1 MRVTLAVPVAAML
14 EDDITMPAEPSHV
27 PYEEP
32 LNMSEPE
39 FAVTFAPDEEMP
51 KAYPPDPS
59 PLTPVIVTQPEP
71 PACTFDD
78 ARFTPLLT
86 EPLAPRP
93 SIVIFPLVVFTFTVE
108 PLMQTPSNEPD

>member
-1 MRVTLAVPVAAML
+1 MEDNIKMPVVPN
-14 EDDITMPAEPSHV
+14 PV

-51 KAYPPDPS
+51 KAFPPDPL
-59 PLTPVIVTQPEP
+59 PLTPVIVTQPDP

-86 EPLAPRP
+86 DPLAPRP

-108 PLMQTPSNEPD
+108 PLMQTPSNVPA